1 MSIPDV
7 EAHRKAYAPGSVGDI
22 HRQIR
27 AEGQIS
33 RAALARAT
41 GLSPSTISS
50 RVDELLARGLICEV
64 GEAPSQGGRRARELA
79 VNGGAGY
86 VAVAVLGA
94 HHIHLT
100 LSDLCGERLADA
112 AAGVDGFPPVDLEK
126 GPAAATRELWDAITL
141 LAADTGL
148 DGTRFLGGA
157 ISIPAPI
164 EYPAGRVATPTFM
177 PSWNGAALPEHF
189 ARLTERPMLVENDA
203 NLVALSE
210 REGPSVWTDDV
221 LAVKIGSRIGAGI
234 LIHGEL
240 QRGISGAAGELG
252 HSPVLHGTSSIPCL
266 CPVENCLESVA
277 GGGALV
283 TRLRGKGVDVTTTQD
298 LVDLEAQRDPDALE
312 ALRVAGTQIGVV
324 VAAVANVLNPRTICL
339 HGSLSRSPN
348 LVQAVRAEIYQD
360 CLPIIAE
367 QVDVRTS
374 RHPLDAE
381 TAGGISLILDEVLDP
396 ARINEERT

>member
-7 EAHRKAYAPGSVGDI
+7 EAHRKTYAPGSVGDI

-27 AEGQIS
+27 SEGQIS

-50 RVDELLARGLICEV
+50 RVDDLLARGLIREV
-64 GEAPSQGGRRARELA
+64 GESPSQGGRRARELA
-79 VNGGAGY
+79 VNGDAGY

-100 LSDLCGERLADA
+100 LSDARGVPLVEG
-112 AAGVDGFPPVDLEK
+112 AAGTGRLPRMDLEK
-126 GPAAATRELWDAITL
+126 GPEAATRALWDSIGR
-141 LAADTGL
+141 LATEVGL
-148 DGTRFLGGA
+148 DPSRFMGGV

-164 EYPAGRVATPTFM
+164 EFPSGRVATPTFM
-177 PSWNGAALPEHF
+177 PSWSGAV
-189 ARLTERPMLVENDA
+189 LTEYFSLLTDKPMLVENDA
-203 NLVALSE
+203 NLLALSE
-210 REGPSVWTDDV
+210 REGPDVWTDDV

-240 QRGISGAAGELG
+240 QRGTSGAAGELG
-252 HSPVLHGTSSIPCL
+252 HTPVAHGSSSIPCL

-277 GGGALV
+277 SGGALV
-283 TRLRGKGVDVTTTQD
+283 ARLRSAGLSASTTQD
-298 LVDLEAQRDPDALE
+298 LVDLESQRHPEVLDALR
-312 ALRVAGTQIGVV
+312 AAGTQIGGVI
-324 VAAVANVLNPRTICL
+324 ATTANVLNPRVIVV

-367 QVDVRTS
+367 QIDVRTS

-381 TAGGISLILDEVLDP
+381 TIGGTALILDEVLDP
-396 ARINEERT
+396 ARINGDA